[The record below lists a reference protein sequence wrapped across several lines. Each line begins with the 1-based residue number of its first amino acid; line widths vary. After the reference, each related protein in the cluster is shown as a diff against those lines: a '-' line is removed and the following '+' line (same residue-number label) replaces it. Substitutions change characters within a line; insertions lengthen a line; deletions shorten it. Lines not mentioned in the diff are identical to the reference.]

1 MEIFVEQKL
10 SAEQEMSI
18 FGQFT
23 ESRIKVMVSDA
34 DGEGKEIGVVKHLY
48 PKGNGFRLSLEF
60 TERRHNKRTA
70 GFSFT
75 NFYGTW
81 FVTRPD

>member
-1 MEIFVEQKL
+1 MEIFVDQKL
-10 SAEQEMSI
+10 STEQEMAI

-48 PKGNGFRLSLEF
+48 PKSGGFRLSLDLDGK
-60 TERRHNKRTA
+60 RRDKRTT
-70 GFSFT
+70 GFTFT